1 MSFLEPLFLLGL
13 LGAALPLLVHLIN
26 RRKATKRSFPA
37 LKMLLESNKRVAR
50 SVKVRQWFL
59 MALRVLAILMLAL
72 ALAKPFILSD
82 AGVAAGERLP
92 TAVVLV
98 VDTSGS
104 MTHGEWWDRA
114 SDQISDELEKLRPW
128 DEVALVTTTQRDIPE
143 RLTDN
148 HAKIK
153 TAAKSL
159 APEAHTGDLKRALQS
174 AADVLATSQFPSRK
188 IVLVSDL
195 SANNRA
201 GIAPEI
207 PYQIELE
214 QVRDKKEA
222 APDNLAI
229 TGVQYEQDATE
240 EATWQIEAKVKNQS
254 KEAREDVDIQLTFD
268 GEPLSSG
275 RIERIGPGEEVIH
288 IFRHR
293 QTTSGTFSAAVELSE
308 EDDYALDDRFSFV
321 FRTRSKIMVL
331 IVNGE
336 AASIAYDDEAFFLT
350 RALNPEQRSD
360 SGLIPTTITPEGLAN
375 KNLSEY
381 DVIIL
386 ANVPRIPNA
395 MSAKLER
402 YVRDGGGLMITSGD
416 QLDVEAYNQTL
427 VGLLPKP
434 LRGLKELAKRDDPDA
449 PVKITRF
456 GASNHNHPV
465 FRAFSTMGG
474 STLQSAQVYS
484 YMLLEPGDPALST
497 TLLSYKDN
505 APALLERQ
513 LGRGRVLLLTT
524 SIDFE
529 WSDFP
534 IRSAYLPMMQR
545 TTQYLARR
553 ATSVGDSRYEVGGK
567 VTLETSG
574 IIEERAI
581 IKGPQGA
588 EEPARYVLEPLDG
601 QVVFTPPEPGV
612 YQVWSGE
619 DSNGEPPIEDLTF
632 AVNAAQSESDL
643 TGMDIE
649 AFEQWI
655 APKAREDG
663 SAGVVASGQT
673 RERRVNIWPT
683 LLFLVTLALLA
694 ETILGTR
701 RSVLLRLWRMITRQ
715 RLEA

>member
-37 LKMLLESNKRVAR
+37 LKLLLESNKRVAR

-59 MALRVLAILMLAL
+59 MALRVLAILLLAL
-72 ALAKPFILSD
+72 ALAKPFFLSD

-104 MTHGEWWDRA
+104 MTNAKWWDRA
-114 SDQISDELEKLRPW
+114 RDQVSDELEKLRPW
-128 DEVALVTTTQRDIPE
+128 DEVALVTTTQREIPE
-143 RLTDN
+143 RLTDD
-148 HAKIK
+148 HARIK
-153 TAAKSL
+153 DAARELS
-159 APEAHTGDLKRALQS
+159 PEAHTGDLRQALQS
-174 AADVLATSQFPSRK
+174 AADVLATSQLPSRK
-188 IVLVSDL
+188 IVLISDL
-195 SANNRA
+195 AANNRA
-201 GIAPEI
+201 GIAPEM
-207 PYQIELE
+207 PYPIELE
-214 QVRDKKEA
+214 QVRRKKEE
-222 APDNLAI
+222 APDNLSI

-240 EATWQIEAKVKNQS
+240 EATWRIEARVKNHS
-254 KEAREDVDIQLTFD
+254 KEAREDIDIQLMFD
-268 GEPLSSG
+268 GSPLSSG
-275 RIERIGPGEEVIH
+275 RIDRIGPGEEVIH
-288 IFRHR
+288 VFRHR
-293 QTTSGTFSAAVELSE
+293 QATPGTFSAAVTLDE
-308 EDDYALDDRFSFV
+308 EDDYTLDDTFSFV

-336 AASIAYDDEAFFLT
+336 AASIAYDDESFFLT

-402 YVRDGGGLMITSGD
+402 YVRDGGGLMVTSGD
-416 QLDVEAYNQTL
+416 QIDIEAYNQTL

-456 GASNHNHPV
+456 GASNHNHPI

-553 ATSVGDSRYEVGGK
+553 ATSVGDSRYEVGGH
-567 VTLETSG
+567 VTLEVSG

-581 IKGPQGA
+581 IKGPVDA
-588 EEPARYVLEPLDG
+588 DEPDRFVLEPLDG

-612 YQVWSGE
+612 YQVWAGE
-619 DSNGEPPIEDLTF
+619 DSNGEPPVEELTF

-655 APKAREDG
+655 APKASESG
-663 SAGVVASGQT
+663 SSGVITRGQT

-701 RSVLLRLWRMITRQ
+701 RSVLMRLWRMITGQ

>member
-1 MSFLEPLFLLGL
+1 MSFLEPLFLIGL
-13 LGAALPLLVHLIN
+13 LGAALPLLIHLIN

-37 LKMLLESNKRVAR
+37 LALLLESNKRVAR
-50 SVKVRQWFL
+50 SAKVRQWFL
-59 MALRVLAILMLAL
+59 MASRVLAVLLLAL
-72 ALAKPFILSD
+72 ALAKPFVLSNE
-82 AGVAAGERLP
+82 GVSAGERLP
-92 TAVVLV
+92 TAVAIV

-104 MTHGEWWDRA
+104 MAHGDWWDR
-114 SDQISDELEKLRPW
+114 SRDKVSDELRALRPW

-148 HAKIK
+148 HTKIK
-153 TAAKSL
+153 NTAEAL
-159 APEAHTGDLKRALQS
+159 EPEARAGDLKFALQS
-174 AADVLATSQFPSRK
+174 AADLLATSQLPNRK
-188 IVLVSDL
+188 IVLITDL
-195 SANNRA
+195 SANNRR
-201 GIAPEI
+201 GLAPEI
-207 PYQIELE
+207 PYPIELE
-214 QVRDKKEA
+214 EVRKKKET
-222 APDNLAI
+222 APDNLSI

-240 EATWQIEAKVKNQS
+240 ESTWRIEAKVKNWS
-254 KEAREDVDIQLTFD
+254 SEAKEAIDLHLHLD

-275 RIERIGPGEEVIH
+275 RIEKIGAGEEVTH
-288 IFRHR
+288 VFRHR
-293 QTTSGTFSAAVELSE
+293 QSAPGTFQAEVKLGE
-308 EDDYALDDRFSFV
+308 EDDYKFDDTFSFV

-331 IVNGE
+331 LVNGE
-336 AASIAYDDEAFFLT
+336 AASIAYDDESFFVT

-360 SGLIPTTITPEGLAN
+360 SGLIPTTITPEGLAS

-381 DVIIL
+381 DVL
-386 ANVPRIPNA
+386 LLSNVPRVPNA

-402 YVRDGGGLMITSGD
+402 YVRDGGGLMITVGD
-416 QLDVEAYNQTL
+416 QIDVDAYNQTL
-427 VGLLPKP
+427 AGLLPKP

-456 GASNHNHPV
+456 GASNHKHPI

-505 APALLERQ
+505 APALIERKV
-513 LGRGRVLLLTT
+513 GRGRVLLMTT

-529 WSDFP
+529 WTDFP

-545 TTQYLARR
+545 TSQYLARR
-553 ATSVGDSRYEVGGK
+553 ATSIGDTRYEVGEQ
-567 VTLETSG
+567 VTLEVSG
-574 IIEERAI
+574 VIDERTI

-588 EEPARYVLEPLDG
+588 EEPERYVLEPLEG
-601 QVVFTPPEPGV
+601 QVSFTPKKPGV
-612 YQVWSGE
+612 YQVWAGE
-619 DSNGEPPIEDLTF
+619 DTDGEAPLEDLSF
-632 AVNAAQSESDL
+632 AVNTSQAESDL
-643 TGMDIE
+643 TAMDAE

-655 APKAREDG
+655 APEARENG
-663 SAGVVASGQT
+663 SGGVVTAGQT

-701 RSVLLRLWRMITRQ
+701 RSVLLRLWRMLTGQ
-715 RLEA
+715 RIEA